1 MANRPMAKGVWVED
15 TGLNQNGLDAKK
27 AWRKERD
34 RLRTERAER
43 RERPVPNR
51 ICYAEEFAKWRPR
64 LPLPRCKRCDATL
77 FPEANHKCEGFVK
90 KYVDHDDE
98 WRKRAEA
105 RRAEMREAI
114 HEHYAEMREE
124 RIRDR
129 WEEEQEEMPS
139 FEELEEMEEERL
151 NEIQGEYPDAG

>member
-1 MANRPMAKGVWVED
+1 MARAKGVWVED
-15 TGLNQNGLDAKK
+15 SGLNLKGVEAKK
-27 AWRKERD
+27 DWKQEKL

-51 ICYAEEFAKWRPR
+51 ICYVEEFANWRPG
-64 LPLPRCKRCDATL
+64 LPLPRCNRCDSTL

-98 WRKRAEA
+98 WRERAEA
-105 RRAEMREAI
+105 RRAEKREAI

-139 FEELEEMEEERL
+139 SEELEAMEEERL